1 MEKLQLQKEVSVL
14 SFVVVVHCSST
25 EAQPADTGRLSVA
38 GSCKHTQDV
47 HFSLYLIPA
56 AAVTTKPAVWE
67 PYLRIAPDPTPP
79 AGP

>member
-1 MEKLQLQKEVSVL
+1 MEKLQLQKEVSVFL

-25 EAQPADTGRLSVA
+25 EAQPDDYLWLDHVN
-38 GSCKHTQDV
+38 TQDV
-47 HFSLYLIPA
+47 HFSLPFALIPD